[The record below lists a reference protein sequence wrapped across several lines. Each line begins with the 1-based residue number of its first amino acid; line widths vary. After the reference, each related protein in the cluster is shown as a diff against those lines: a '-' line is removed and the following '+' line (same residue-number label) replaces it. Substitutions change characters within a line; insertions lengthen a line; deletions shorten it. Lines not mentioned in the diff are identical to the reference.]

1 MSKPS
6 NAKFR
11 MPSKWVAAIAVLT
24 VAVAGGAAL
33 FSASGAK
40 NVQAMNQSANKSQ
53 AAVSAEQRGRIRAS
67 LDALP
72 LAFEANQGQ
81 TDPQVKYTA
90 RGNGYSVF
98 LTASDTVF
106 AITSAKHQAT
116 KPSRIPGAHS
126 QPQATEKIQS
136 AAIDMRIVGGNLKP
150 EIVAGNEVPGVI
162 NYYTGSDPKNW
173 HTGVKQ
179 YSSDWNLI
187 SW

>member
-1 MSKPS
+1 VSKPS
-6 NAKFR
+6 IVKFR

-40 NVQAMNQSANKSQ
+40 NVQAMNQSANKAQ
-53 AAVSAEQRGRIRAS
+53 PTVSAEQRGRVRAS

-98 LTASDTVF
+98 LTASD
-106 AITSAKHQAT
+106 
-116 KPSRIPGAHS
+116 R
-126 QPQATEKIQS
+126 
-136 AAIDMRIVGGNLKP
+136 
-150 EIVAGNEVPGVI
+150 
-162 NYYTGSDPKNW
+162 
-173 HTGVKQ
+173 
-179 YSSDWNLI
+179 
-187 SW
+187 

>member
-1 MSKPS
+1 
-6 NAKFR
+6 

-106 AITSAKHQAT
+106 AITSAKHEAAR
-116 KPSRIPGAHS
+116 PSRIPGTHS
-126 QPQATEKIQS
+126 QPQTTEKVQS
-136 AAIDMRIVGGNLKP
+136 AAIDMRLVGGNLKP
-150 EIVAGNEVPGVI
+150 EIVEGGELPGVT
-162 NYYTGSDPKNW
+162 NYFVGSDPK
-173 HTGVKQ
+173 
-179 YSSDWNLI
+179 S
-187 SW
+187 